1 MKYSLRAV
9 KGVELSR
16 IHFNADTDREARGM
30 CRDVYER
37 RAPVTDVW
45 VYGKV
50 VVVDEAGIIIH
61 TFARCDYC
69 NEFVCDDD
77 CGSHDSN

>member
-9 KGVELSR
+9 KGEELSR

-30 CRDVYER
+30 CLAVYER
-37 RAPVTDVW
+37 RSPGTDVW
-45 VYGKV
+45 LDGKV

-61 TFARCDYC
+61 TFSRCDYC
-69 NEFVCDDD
+69 NQFVCDSD
-77 CGSHDSN
+77 CGSHESD